1 MADNPQAV
9 GFSRGIS
16 TPTVSDVEQLVFKNG
31 QNHRVSD
38 FNLTYSGAGAGDLKF
53 SLLVS
58 ASIAA
63 FFSLKLAIAG
73 ITFTVNLHASGKYN
87 ADPAK
92 MDAGVFVS
100 STSSDDVSVI
110 QFKKAELV
118 RTGTNLSLVV
128 TLALNTTS
136 TVVTGTVAAV
146 GQSVSLNVV
155 PYASLSSPTTF
166 THKYAVAQDAMA
178 INYFRDSTNVNI
190 NLNTQI
196 APGTFSCNPASA
208 GSRPT
213 GMTGYGACF
222 VFGSAGYLAQMFVTD
237 NGFSFTRYTTNGGT
251 SWSSWNTLGD
261 TSAINAK
268 VDKTSSLGSNLDA
281 NTALTSGFFDF
292 VALTANAPAGY
303 SGSGNLLVTSSG
315 ANITQLLFSGSA
327 TQFWMRTAT
336 NSASTWTWG
345 AWSKFITTTDVD
357 TAIANGITNKVD
369 KATSSNS
376 VDANALITTGF
387 YRSTV
392 SSTNMP
398 SDSTGKDS
406 IIVSAVSNTVA
417 QLVVNQATG
426 RLWSRTGTFA
436 ASTWTWSSWVRSV
449 GMDEIPALTTPSI
462 ALQRAYYNNCMA
474 VATNNLVVSPGATY
488 PVDVTSAAITLY
500 LPLKAN
506 TNLGDRVDFLN
517 SRMSWPNATY
527 AFWVARQESNTF
539 IHGVDDNLLVDKS
552 LGGFGLICTYKSG
565 DGSVVHWAIN

>member
-1 MADNPQAV
+1 MADNPQSV
-9 GFSRGIS
+9 GFSRGIN

-31 QNHRVSD
+31 HNHRVSD
-38 FNLTYSGAGAGDLKF
+38 FNLTYPGSGAGDLKF

-58 ASIAA
+58 PSIAA
-63 FFSLKLAIAG
+63 VFSLKLAIAG
-73 ITFTVNLHASGKYN
+73 ITFTANLHASGKYN
-87 ADPAK
+87 ADPSK
-92 MDAGVFVS
+92 MDAGVFIS
-100 STSSDDVSVI
+100 STSSDDSSVI

-118 RTGTNLSLVV
+118 RTGTSLSLVV
-128 TLALNTTS
+128 TLALNTAS
-136 TVVTGTVAAV
+136 TVVTGTASAI

-155 PYASLSSPTTF
+155 PYASLSNPTTF
-166 THKYAVAQDAMA
+166 PHKYAVAQDSMA

-196 APGTFSCNPASA
+196 APGTFSCNPASSA
-208 GSRPT
+208 SKPT

-237 NGFSFTRYTTNGGT
+237 NGFSFTRYTTNGGN
-251 SWSSWNTLGD
+251 SWSTWNTLGD

-292 VALTANAPAGY
+292 VAITANAPVGF

-315 ANITQLLFSGSA
+315 SNVTQLLFSGSA
-327 TQFWMRTAT
+327 NQFWMRTAL

-345 AWSKFITTTDVD
+345 SWSKFITDGDVN
-357 TAIANGITNKVD
+357 TAIASGITEKVD
-369 KATSSNS
+369 KATSSS
-376 VDANALITTGF
+376 SIDANTLISTGF

-417 QLVVNQATG
+417 QLVVNQSTG

-436 ASTWTWSSWVRSV
+436 ASAWTWSAWVRCV
-449 GMDEIPALTTPSI
+449 GMDEIPALTTPSV
-462 ALQRAYYNNCMA
+462 ALQRAYYNNCSVVA
-474 VATNNLVVSPGATY
+474 VNGTVVVPGTTY
-488 PVDVTSAAITLY
+488 SVDVTAGSIY
-500 LPLKAN
+500 VHLPTKAN
-506 TNLGDRVDFLN
+506 TNFGDRVTFLN
-517 SRMSWPNATY
+517 SRMSWPNSSKPFY
-527 AFWVARQESNTF
+527 IYRFESNIF
-539 IHGVDDNLLVDKS
+539 IHGIDDHLLVDKS
-552 LGGFGLICTYKSG
+552 LGAFTLICTYKSG
-565 DGSVVHWAIN
+565 DGSVVHWAIC